1 MKIPLWL
8 LLCILPLAGIRADI
22 NTRVDEFLQA
32 GNYAAAL
39 PLLLELQAQHENPR
53 TLSEKSAAAA
63 HALAL
68 GQTHRQLKSLDDA
81 ESSLRRAETLVRKL
95 SDPDLLGSVLMELAE
110 IKPESSESYLEEAWQ
125 VWRRC
130 DKTPELA
137 ATARLRFAEIR
148 LSQANYAA
156 SKSLLTESLD
166 WLDQPHAKSRA
177 ECLPVRA
184 RAFQNI
190 GRWHL
195 VMGDHQ
201 TALEFLDQSLELKPG
216 TSQVMADRAL
226 ALWRAGH
233 SDEAQAAFQEAGTAA
248 NADVRRGIR
257 ANHAAAILSWLPP
270 DATPEVVLSTA
281 SHVVS
286 LVDFPVTSSSATLTL
301 AEAHRLASL
310 AKAQLGQSA
319 ADSQAACASTLE
331 QLQGRSEFTALR
343 ISHPLRR
350 HASAVRWMLEAM
362 RSPDEAQPFAQ
373 AVIASSVAQLDSL
386 DTVRKESARIAFL
399 DPLDI
404 ASPLLALPAAERIKN
419 VPALLS
425 VFGLA
430 ARIRKPVPHSLA
442 EWQSALPAQSAMVA
456 YFIFRK
462 PVGFTWMNSVALL
475 ILSPSDAPQ
484 LIDLEV
490 AADNFLRKAHQLRDQ
505 TTSSPDTMQQTLS
518 KFGTQLWK
526 PLTSRLPMG
535 TTRVFVFLEGAL
547 TIIPLA
553 CLRVNDVSVLDG
565 PLACSFIADPETLFH
580 GAAKHFPIRPGLR
593 LATDAKDVPKEI
605 PEPGD
610 GWNFPYTILD
620 GRKFGFLANV
630 GKELD
635 DISSAFPGEWRR
647 MVAQENVIRKELIKP
662 KVRLWHFAG
671 HGLAESNF
679 QPGPAMAY
687 GNCLVC
693 SGVDPTK
700 PPAMDGLL
708 FAGEIAEM
716 KLDGLDLAVLS
727 ACDTGRGAVRRGEA
741 VFDLARACHRAGVRD
756 VLVSAAP
763 VQDAVAPA
771 LMKEFYLLLASG
783 EDAATAAWKAQR
795 KLYLAHPSLHSVGY
809 FRLIRGNSSRL

>member
-1 MKIPLWL
+1 MKIPLWF
-8 LLCILPLAGIRADI
+8 LLCILPLAGIRADL
-22 NTRVDEFLQA
+22 NTHVDELLQA

-39 PLLLELQAQHENPR
+39 PLLMELQAQHETPR
-53 TLSEKSAAAA
+53 APAEKSAAAA

-68 GQTHRQLKSLDDA
+68 GQTHRQLKSLTEA
-81 ESSLRRAETLVRKL
+81 ETCLRRAESLLRKL
-95 SDPDLLGSVLMELAE
+95 PSPELLGSALMELAE
-110 IKPESSESYLEEAWQ
+110 IKPESSDSLLEEAWQ
-125 VWRRC
+125 VWKTC

-156 SKSLLTESLD
+156 SKSLLTEALN
-166 WLDQPHAKSRA
+166 WLDQPLAKSRA
-177 ECLPVRA
+177 ECLPVRV
-184 RAFQNI
+184 RALQNL

-201 TALEFLDQSLELKPG
+201 TALEFLDQSLSLIPG
-216 TSQVMADRAL
+216 TPQVMADRAL

-233 SDEAQAAFQEAGTAA
+233 SDEANTAFQEACRAA
-248 NADVRRGIR
+248 KGDVRRAIR

-270 DATPEVVLSTA
+270 DATPEIVLTTA
-281 SHVVS
+281 SQVVS
-286 LVDFPVTSSSATLTL
+286 LIDLPAASTSATLTL

-310 AKAQLGQSA
+310 AKAQLGQPA
-319 ADSQAACASTLE
+319 ADAQAACASTLE
-331 QLQGRSEFTALR
+331 HLQARSEFTALR

-362 RSPDEAQPFAQ
+362 RSPDVAQPFAQ

-386 DTVRKESARIAFL
+386 DTVGRESARLAFL
-399 DPLDI
+399 DHLDI

-430 ARIRKPVPHSLA
+430 ARIQKPVPHTLA
-442 EWQSALPAQSAMVA
+442 EWQAAVPAQSAMAA

-462 PVGFTWMNSVALL
+462 PVGFSWMNSVALL
-475 ILSPSDAPQ
+475 ILSPSEAPQ
-484 LIDLEV
+484 LIDLGV
-490 AADNFLRKAHQLRDQ
+490 AADNLLRKAHQLRDQ
-505 TTSSPDTMQQTLS
+505 TTASSDTIQQTLS
-518 KFGTQLWK
+518 KFGPQLWN
-526 PLTSRLPMG
+526 PLTSRLPLG

-547 TIIPLA
+547 ASIPLA
-553 CLRVNDVSVLDG
+553 CLRVNGVSVLDG
-565 PLACSFIADPETLFH
+565 PHTCSFIADPETLFH
-580 GAAKHFPIRPGLR
+580 GAAKHLPIRPGVR

-605 PEPGD
+605 SEPED
-610 GWNFPYTILD
+610 GWNFPYTILE
-620 GRKFGFLANV
+620 GRKFAFLTNV

-647 MVAQENVIRKELIKP
+647 TIGQESVIYKELTKP

-671 HGLAESNF
+671 HGLAETNAL
-679 QPGPAMAY
+679 PGPAMAF

-693 SGVDPTK
+693 PGVDPSK
-700 PPAMDGLL
+700 PLAMDGLL
-708 FAGEIAEM
+708 FASEIAEL

-727 ACDTGRGAVRRGEA
+727 ACDTGRGAARRGEA

-763 VQDAVAPA
+763 VQDAIAPA
-771 LMKEFYLLLASG
+771 LMKEFYLFLASG
-783 EDAATAAWKAQR
+783 EDAAAAAWKAQR
-795 KLYLAHPSLHSVGY
+795 KLYHAHSSLHSVGY